1 MANILSGK
9 ETAASLLRD
18 TYAES
23 SLLREK
29 GVVPA
34 LRILRVGARP
44 DDLSYERGVLK
55 KAEAAGIYVSVAVID
70 DTDPVLAEEELLKKI
85 DEANED
91 PLVHGILLFRP
102 LPHSMRAHEMEI
114 VERIHPSK
122 DVDGVTRASMLTVY
136 SGRGDGFAPCTPA
149 AVLRI
154 LDHYG
159 IDPAGRKTVV
169 VGRSLV
175 VGKPLAMLLLSRN
188 ATVTICHTRTKDLAA
203 ECAEA
208 EILVTT
214 AGHAGTIRRE
224 HVRPGQI
231 VLDVGVDFTPEGKMT
246 GDVVFEEAEPVV
258 GAITPVPGGVG
269 AVTTAVLLSHVTE
282 AAKKQTEV

>member
-102 LPHSMRAHEMEI
+102 LPRSMRAHEMEI

-203 ECAEA
+203 ECAAA

>member
-102 LPHSMRAHEMEI
+102 LPRSMRAHEMEI

-208 EILVTT
+208 GILVTT

-282 AAKKQTEV
+282 AAKRQTEV

>member
-85 DEANED
+85 DEANAD

-102 LPHSMRAHEMEI
+102 LPRSMRAHEMEI

-246 GDVVFEEAEPVV
+246 GDVAFEEAEPVV